1 MNANKAIVAGAVSMA
16 VAVGLGAFG
25 AHGLKDQLLQS
36 DTLEIWHTDVRYEAW
51 HALALVL
58 LGQLT
63 LVPER
68 RNQGRVVG
76 WLLLLGSLLFSGS
89 LFALA
94 LAPSAT
100 WLGPVTPLGGALL
113 IASWLGFARLGLT
126 LSNPGAR

>member
-25 AHGLKDQLLQS
+25 AHGLEDQLLQS
-36 DTLEIWHTDVRYEAW
+36 DSLETWHTAVRYQAW
-51 HALALVL
+51 HGLALIL
-58 LGQLT
+58 LGQLS

-68 RNQGRVVG
+68 RNQGRFVG

-89 LFALA
+89 LYVLA

-100 WLGPVTPLGGALL
+100 WLGPVTPLGGVLL
-113 IASWLGFARLGLT
+113 LAGWLGYARLGLT
-126 LSNPGAR
+126 LSNPDAR